1 MTARGRP
8 ESYITV
14 KFPAWATIRFGRIW
28 LAALLAGG
36 VLGVLAPAAA
46 ASFGVSKWE
55 AYTCVESTC
64 KDSPPSGLYLQAA
77 GHPNFGIT
85 DFGFNF
91 KEALTVK
98 TPEGNVKD
106 VRVDLPQGLSVNP
119 EATVQC
125 TEAQLNASAC
135 PEESQVGVDEAVG
148 TAEFVAGI
156 RATKT
161 EEFPV
166 FNMVRHPGEPARFGV
181 EIKIPAVAP
190 VVANVRSYLE
200 GGISWHHE
208 AETAESSGVPTGDYH
223 EFFKI
228 TNFPKTPELVESRLI
243 FWGVPQEHVLGSV
256 GTPTAFLTLP
266 STCSSK
272 PVTYLHVDSYQEPGN
287 FLKYANETPLATAG
301 CGSLAFH
308 PGVSLEPETAQSDQ
322 PDGVRGALHVPLSTA
337 TPSQPNSPNVSGA
350 AVTLP
355 EGMTLNPSAAHGLE
369 SCTNAQIGLG
379 TNNAIACP
387 AASQVGTVV
396 VEAPGVEP
404 QGVPALTGS
413 IYLAQQES
421 QNPESGREF
430 RVFLVAEAPQ
440 FGVGVRLEAQLRV
453 NQQTGRV
460 TAAIA
465 NSPQVPFENFRL
477 QLKGGALAPF
487 ANPLLCGVEQ
497 IAAAVTPYT
506 GEAAALTSSPFA
518 TTGCASSPP
527 PFKLAQSTQ
536 TQSSKAGAYT
546 PYTLN
551 LARADGQQYLQ
562 RVSTTLPAGL
572 LGAIPSVTLCGEPQA
587 AQGKCAA
594 ASQIG
599 TATVLVG
606 SGSMP
611 YSFSGPVSLT
621 GPYGGA
627 PYGLSI
633 AIPAVAG
640 PFNLGTVVTRAT
652 LNVGLYSGRVTA
664 TSVLPTI
671 VGGVPL
677 RLKGISVAVNRPSFL
692 FNPTSCGALA
702 SETVLGSTLGP
713 TQSLSS
719 PLTVS
724 GCAALP
730 FKPSLS
736 ASTGA
741 KSSKANGA
749 SLEVKVTQGAH
760 QANIRQVILSLPR
773 ALPSRLTTLQKACP
787 VAQFEDGEPPGTC
800 PSTSRVGGATV
811 STPVLA
817 GRLAGPAYLVSH
829 GGGAFPDLD
838 LVIRG
843 DGVEVVLVG
852 HTQIA
857 SGTTTSKFETLP
869 DVPVTSVAVDLTTG
883 PRSLLGANGVLCK
896 EPLKAPTTIIAQ
908 SGAKITRKTTIIVSG
923 CPVAITARRTS
934 GTRAIVTVLA
944 PGAGRI
950 SAGGPD
956 LRLLARHVSK
966 AGKTKLSVRLTR
978 AGTAALR
985 RAGRLK
991 LRLRVGFVPH
1001 SGHGSSKAFTT
1012 VTFRS

>member
-14 KFPAWATIRFGRIW
+14 KVPAWATIRFGRIL
-28 LAALLAGG
+28 LAALLTGSVVG
-36 VLGVLAPAAA
+36 VAAPAAE
-46 ASFGVSKWE
+46 ASFGVSSWE

-64 KDSPPSGLYLQAA
+64 KDTPPSGLYLQAA

-85 DFGFNF
+85 DFGFKF
-91 KEALTVK
+91 TEGLPTVK

-125 TEAQLNASAC
+125 TEAQLNASEC
-135 PEESQVGVDEAVG
+135 PPESKVGEDEATG
-148 TAEFVAGI
+148 TANFEGLA
-156 RATKT
+156 RATLPQK
-161 EEFPV
+161 FPV
-166 FNMVRHPGEPARFGV
+166 FNMARNPGEPARFGV
-181 EIKIPAVAP
+181 EIKIPL
-190 VVANVRSYLE
+190 VANVRSYLE

-208 AETAESSGVPTGDYH
+208 TETAENSGVPTGDYH
-223 EFFKI
+223 EFFEIKE
-228 TNFPKTPELVESRLI
+228 FPKSPELVESRLI
-243 FWGVPQEHVLGSV
+243 FWGVPQEHSGV

-272 PVTYLHVDSYQEPGN
+272 PITYLHVDSYQEPWN
-287 FLKYANETPLATAG
+287 FLKYQNETPLATTG

-308 PGVSLEPETAQSDQ
+308 PGISLEAETAQSDQ
-322 PDGVRGALHVPLSTA
+322 PDGVRGALHVPLTTA
-337 TPSQPNSPNVSGA
+337 SPSQPNSPNVSTA
-350 AVTLP
+350 EVTLP

-369 SCTNAQIGLG
+369 SCSNGQIGLG
-379 TNNAIACP
+379 TNNAIGCP
-387 AASQVGTVV
+387 AASQLGTVV
-396 VEAPGVEP
+396 VEAPGVP
-404 QGVPALTGS
+404 AGALTGS

-421 QNPESGREF
+421 QDPESGREF

-440 FGVGVRLEAQLRV
+440 FGVGVRLEAELRV

-460 TAAIA
+460 TAVIA
-465 NSPQVPFENFRL
+465 NSPQIPFENFRL

-487 ANPLLCGVEQ
+487 ANPLLCAVGQ
-497 IAAAVTPYT
+497 TAATVTPYT
-506 GEAAALTSSPFA
+506 GEAAALASSPFA

-551 LARADGQQYLQ
+551 FARADGQQYLQ
-562 RVSTTLPAGL
+562 RVSTTLPGGL

-599 TATVLVG
+599 TATVLAGAG
-606 SGSMP
+606 STP

-621 GPYGGA
+621 GPFGGA
-627 PYGLSI
+627 PYGLSV

-677 RLKGISVAVNRPSFL
+677 RLKGISIAINRANFL

-702 SETVLGSTLGP
+702 SESVLGSTLGA

-749 SLEVKVTQGAH
+749 SLEVKVTQGLH

-787 VAQFEDGEPPGTC
+787 VARFEDGEPPGTC

-817 GRLAGPAYLVSH
+817 GKLAGPAYLVSH

-838 LVIRG
+838 LVVRG

-857 SGTTTSKFETLP
+857 SGTTTSKFEALP
-869 DVPVTSVAVDLTTG
+869 DVPITGVAVDLTTG
-883 PRSLLGANGVLCK
+883 ARSLLGANGVLCK
-896 EPLKAPTTIIAQ
+896 EPLVAPTTMIAQ
-908 SGAKITRKTTIIVSG
+908 SGTKITRRTTITVTG
-923 CPVAITARRTS
+923 CPVAIGAHRTS
-934 GTRAIVTVLA
+934 GTRAILTVLA

-950 SAGGPD
+950 SAGGRD
-956 LRLLARHVSK
+956 LRLLERHVSR
-966 AGKTKLSVRLTR
+966 AGKTKISVQLTR
-978 AGTAALR
+978 AGTAALH

-991 LRLRVGFVPH
+991 IRLRVGFVPH
-1001 SGHGSSKAFTT
+1001 SHHGSSQAFTT
-1012 VTFRS
+1012 VIFRS

>member
-14 KFPAWATIRFGRIW
+14 KVPAWATIRFGRIL
-28 LAALLAGG
+28 LAALTTGSVLA
-36 VLGVLAPAAA
+36 VAAPAAE
-46 ASFGVSKWE
+46 ASFGVSSWE
-55 AYTCVESTC
+55 AYTCVESGC

-85 DFGFNF
+85 DFGFKF
-91 KEALTVK
+91 TEALLAK

-119 EATVQC
+119 EATIQC
-125 TEAQLNASAC
+125 TEAELNASAC
-135 PEESQVGVDEAVG
+135 PPESQVGVDDATG
-148 TAEFVAGI
+148 TADFELGV
-156 RATKT
+156 RATLPQ
-161 EEFPV
+161 EFPV
-166 FNMVRHPGEPARFGV
+166 FNMVRNPGEPARFGV
-181 EIKIPAVAP
+181 EIKIPL
-190 VVANVRSYLE
+190 VANVRSYLE

-208 AETAESSGVPTGDYH
+208 TETAESSGVPTGDYH
-223 EFFKI
+223 EFFEIKE
-228 TNFPKTPELVESRLI
+228 FPKSPELVESRLI
-243 FWGVPQEHVLGSV
+243 FWGVPQEHSGV

-272 PVTYLHVDSYQEPGN
+272 PITYLHVDSYQEPGN
-287 FLKYANETPLATAG
+287 FLKYQNETPQATAG

-308 PGVSLEPETAQSDQ
+308 PGISLEAEPAQSDQ
-322 PDGVRGALHVPLSTA
+322 PDGVKGALHVPLTTA
-337 TPSQPNSPNVSGA
+337 SPSQPNSPNVNTA
-350 AVTLP
+350 EVTLP
-355 EGMTLNPSAAHGLE
+355 EGMTLNPSAAHELA
-369 SCTNAQIGLG
+369 SCTDAQIGLG

-387 AASQVGTVV
+387 AGSQVGTVV
-396 VEAPGVEP
+396 VEAPGVP
-404 QGVPALTGS
+404 AGALTGS

-421 QNPESGREF
+421 QVPESGREF

-460 TAAIA
+460 TAVIA
-465 NSPQVPFENFRL
+465 NSPQIPFENFRL

-487 ANPLLCGVEQ
+487 ANPLPCEVGQ

-506 GEAAALTSSPFA
+506 GEPAALASSPFA

-527 PFKLAQSTQ
+527 PFKLTQSTQ

-551 LARADGQQYLQ
+551 LARADGQQYLE

-587 AQGKCAA
+587 AQGTCAA

-599 TATVLVG
+599 TATVLAG
-606 SGSMP
+606 SGPSP
-611 YSFSGPVSLT
+611 YAFSGPVSLT

-633 AIPAVAG
+633 PIPAVAG

-664 TSVLPTI
+664 TSVLPTV

-677 RLKGISVAVNRPSFL
+677 RLKDISVAISRANFL
-692 FNPTSCGALA
+692 FNPTNCGALA
-702 SETVLGSTLGP
+702 SETVLGSTFGAS
-713 TQSLSS
+713 QSLST

-724 GCAALP
+724 GCSGLP

-787 VAQFEDGEPPGTC
+787 VAQFEAGEPPGSC

-817 GRLAGPAYLVSH
+817 GKLTGPAYLVSH

-838 LVIRG
+838 LIVRG

-869 DVPVTSVAVDLTTG
+869 DVPITGVAVDLTTG
-883 PRSLLGANGVLCK
+883 LRSLLGANGVLCK
-896 EPLKAPTTIIAQ
+896 EPLTAPTTIIAQ
-908 SGAKITRKTTIIVSG
+908 SGAKITRKTTITVTG
-923 CPVAITARRTS
+923 CPVAITAQRTS
-934 GTRAIVTVLA
+934 GAQAIVTVLA

-950 SAGGPD
+950 SASGPD
-956 LRLLARHVSK
+956 LRLRVQHVGK
-966 AGKTKLSVRLTR
+966 AGKTKVAVRLTA
-978 AGTAALR
+978 AGLAVLR
-985 RAGRLK
+985 SRGRLK

-1012 VTFRS
+1012 VIFRS

>member
-1 MTARGRP
+1 MTARRRP

-14 KFPAWATIRFGRIW
+14 KIPEWAAIRLGRVW
-28 LAALLAGG
+28 LAALITVG
-36 VLGVLAPAAA
+36 VLGVMAPAAA

-55 AYTCVESTC
+55 AYTCAESTC

-91 KEALTVK
+91 TEALTVK

-135 PEESQVGVDEAVG
+135 PPESKVGVDEAIG
-148 TAEFVAGI
+148 TAGFLGLAN
-156 RATKT
+156 ATLPQ
-161 EEFPV
+161 EFPV
-166 FNMVRHPGEPARFGV
+166 FNMVRKAGEPARFGV
-181 EIKIPAVAP
+181 EIKIPAVAE
-190 VVANVRSYLE
+190 VRSYLE

-208 AETAESSGVPTGDYH
+208 AETAENSGVTTGDYH

-228 TNFPKTPELVESRLI
+228 ENFPKSPELVESRLV
-243 FWGVPQEHVLGSV
+243 FWGVPQEHSLV

-272 PVTYLHVDSYQEPGN
+272 PITYLHVDSYQEPGN
-287 FLKYANETPLATAG
+287 FLKYANETPQATAD

-308 PGVSLEPETAQSDQ
+308 PGISLEPETAQSDQ
-322 PDGVRGALHVPLSTA
+322 PDGVRGALHVPLSTTA
-337 TPSQPNSPNVSGA
+337 PSQPNSPNVSTA
-350 AVTLP
+350 EVTLP

-369 SCTNAQIGLG
+369 SCSNAQIGLG
-379 TNNAIACP
+379 TNSPIGCP
-387 AASQVGTVV
+387 AASQIGTVV
-396 VEAPGVEP
+396 VEAPGVP
-404 QGVPALTGS
+404 AGALTGS
-413 IYLAQQES
+413 IYLGQQES

-430 RVFLVAEAPQ
+430 RAFLVAEAPQ
-440 FGVGVRLEAQLRV
+440 FGVGVRLEAQLRA
-453 NQQTGRV
+453 NQQTGQV
-460 TAAIA
+460 TAVIA
-465 NSPQVPFENFRL
+465 NSPQIPFENFRL
-477 QLKGGALAPF
+477 QLKGGALAPL
-487 ANPLLCGVEQ
+487 ANPLLCAVGQ
-497 IAAAVTPYT
+497 IATAVTPYT
-506 GEAAALTSSPFA
+506 GQAAALASSPFA

-599 TATVLVG
+599 TATVLAG
-606 SGSMP
+606 SGPTP
-611 YSFSGPVSLT
+611 YAFSGPVSLT

-627 PYGLSI
+627 PYGLSV

-677 RLKGISVAVNRPSFL
+677 RLKGISITVNRPSFL

-702 SETVLGSTLGP
+702 SETVLGSTLGVA
-713 TQSLSS
+713 QSLSS

-741 KSSKANGA
+741 KSSKVNGA
-749 SLEVKVTQGAH
+749 SLEVKVSQGLH
-760 QANIRQVILSLPR
+760 QANIRQVIVSLPR

-787 VAQFEDGEPPGTC
+787 VAQFEDGQPPGTC

-869 DVPVTSVAVDLTTG
+869 DVPITGVAVDLTTG

-896 EPLKAPTTIIAQ
+896 EPLTAPTTIIAQ
-908 SGAKITRKTTIIVSG
+908 SGAKITRKTKISVTG
-923 CPVAITARRTS
+923 CPIAITAHRTS
-934 GTRAIVTVLA
+934 GSRAIVTVLA

-956 LRLLARHVSK
+956 LRLLARHVSR
-966 AGKTKLSVRLTR
+966 AGKTKVMVRLTR
-978 AGTAALR
+978 AGTAALQ

>member
-1 MTARGRP
+1 L
-8 ESYITV
+8 E
-14 KFPAWATIRFGRIW
+14 RIL
-28 LAALLAGG
+28 LAAVLMGG
-36 VLGVLAPAAA
+36 LLGVAAPAAD
-46 ASFGVSKWE
+46 ASFGVAKWE
-55 AYTCVESTC
+55 ADTCAESTC
-64 KDSPPSGLYLQAA
+64 KDSPPTGLYLQAA

-91 KEALTVK
+91 TEALAVK
-98 TPEGNVKD
+98 TPVGNVKD
-106 VRVDLPQGLSVNP
+106 VRVDLPPGLSVNP

-125 TEAQLNASAC
+125 SEKQLNESAC
-135 PEESQVGVDEAVG
+135 PKESQVGVDEAVG
-148 TAEFVAGI
+148 TAEFVASSGI
-156 RATKT
+156 KATKT

-166 FNMVRHPGEPARFGV
+166 FNMERNPGEPARFGV

-190 VVANVRSYLE
+190 VLANVRSYLE

-208 AETAESSGVPTGDYH
+208 AETAENSGVPTGDFH

-228 TNFPKTPELVESRLI
+228 TNFPQTPELVESRLI
-243 FWGVPQEHVLGSV
+243 FWGVPQEHVLGSL
-256 GTPTAFLTLP
+256 GTPTAFLTVP

-272 PVTYLHVDSYQEPGN
+272 PITYLHVDSYQEPGN
-287 FLKYANETPLATAG
+287 FLKYASESPLTTG

-308 PGVSLEPETAQSDQ
+308 PGISLEGESAQSDQ
-322 PDGVRGALHVPLSTA
+322 PDGVRGALHVPLTTA
-337 TPSQPNSPNVSGA
+337 SPSQPNSPNVSTA
-350 AVTLP
+350 EVTLP

-379 TNNAIACP
+379 TNSAIGCP

-396 VEAPGVEP
+396 VEAPGVP
-404 QGVPALTGS
+404 AGALTGS

-421 QNPESGREF
+421 QDPESGREF

-440 FGVGVRLEAQLRV
+440 FGVGVRLEAQLRA

-460 TAAIA
+460 TAVIA
-465 NSPQVPFENFRL
+465 NSPQIPFENFRL
-477 QLKGGALAPF
+477 ALKGGALAPL
-487 ANPLLCGVEQ
+487 ANPLLCGVTQ
-497 IAAAVTPYT
+497 IAAAVAPYT
-506 GEAAALTSSPFA
+506 GEAASLASSPFA
-518 TTGCASSPP
+518 TAGCASSPP

-551 LARADGQQYLQ
+551 FARADGQQFLQ

-572 LGAIPSVTLCGEPQA
+572 LGAIPSVALCGEPLA
-587 AQGKCAA
+587 AEGKCAP

-599 TATVLVG
+599 TATVLAG
-606 SGSMP
+606 AGSMP
-611 YSFSGPVSLT
+611 YAFSGPVSLT

-627 PYGLSI
+627 PYGLSV

-677 RLKGISVAVNRPSFL
+677 RLKGISIAVSRANFL

-702 SETVLGSTLGP
+702 SETVLGSTLGA

-724 GCAALP
+724 GCTALA
-730 FKPSLS
+730 FKPVLT
-736 ASTGA
+736 ASTAA

-749 SLEVKVTQGAH
+749 SLEVKVGQGVH

-787 VAQFEDGEPPGTC
+787 VAQFEAGEPPGSC

-817 GRLAGPAYLVSH
+817 GKLTGPAYLVSH

-838 LVIRG
+838 LVVRG

-869 DVPVTSVAVDLTTG
+869 DVPITGVAVDLTTG

-896 EPLKAPTTIIAQ
+896 EPLTAPTTIIAQ
-908 SGAKITRKTTIIVSG
+908 SGAKITRKTTITVTG
-923 CPVAITARRTS
+923 CPVAIAAHRTS

-950 SAGGPD
+950 SAGGPN
-956 LRLLARHVSK
+956 LRLLVQHVRK
-966 AGKTKLSVRLTR
+966 AGRAKISVRLTR
-978 AGTAALR
+978 AGTAALHG
-985 RAGRLK
+985 AGRLEI
-991 LRLRVGFVPH
+991 RLRVGFVPH
-1001 SGHGSSKAFTT
+1001 SGHGSSQAFTT
-1012 VTFRS
+1012 VIFRS

>member
-8 ESYITV
+8 ESYIKV
-14 KFPAWATIRFGRIW
+14 KVPAWATIRFRRIL
-28 LAALLAGG
+28 LAALLAGS
-36 VLGVLAPAAA
+36 VFAVAAPAAEA
-46 ASFGVSKWE
+46 GFGVSKWE
-55 AYTCVESTC
+55 AATCSESGC
-64 KDSPPSGLYLQAA
+64 KDSPPTGLYLQAA
-77 GHPNFGIT
+77 GHPDFGIT

-91 KEALTVK
+91 TEALGVK

-135 PEESQVGVDEAVG
+135 PPESQVGVDDATG
-148 TAEFVAGI
+148 TADFTLGVK
-156 RATKT
+156 ATLPQ
-161 EEFPV
+161 EFPV
-166 FNMVRHPGEPARFGV
+166 FNMVRNPGEPARFGV
-181 EIKIPAVAP
+181 EIKIPL
-190 VVANVRSYLE
+190 VANVRSYLE

-208 AETAESSGVPTGDYH
+208 AETAESSGVPTGDFH

-228 TNFPKTPELVESRLI
+228 ENFPESPELVESRLI
-243 FWGVPQEHVLGSV
+243 FWGVPQEHSLV

-272 PVTYLHVDSYQEPGN
+272 PITHLHVDSYQEPGN
-287 FLKYANETPLATAG
+287 FLAYASESPLTTG

-308 PGVSLEPETAQSDQ
+308 AGISLEAETAQSDQ

-337 TPSQPNSPNVSGA
+337 SPSQPNSPNVSSA
-350 AVTLP
+350 EVTLP
-355 EGMTLNPSAAHGLE
+355 EGMTLNPSAAHELA

-379 TNNAIACP
+379 TNNAIGCP
-387 AASQVGTVV
+387 AGSQVGTVV
-396 VEAPGVEP
+396 VEAPGVP
-404 QGVPALTGS
+404 AGALTGS

-421 QNPESGREF
+421 QVPESGREF

-460 TAAIA
+460 TAVIA
-465 NSPQVPFENFRL
+465 NSPQIPFENFRL

-487 ANPLLCGVEQ
+487 ANPLPCEVGQ

-506 GEAAALTSSPFA
+506 GEAAALASSPFA
-518 TTGCASSPP
+518 TTGCASSAP
-527 PFKLAQSTQ
+527 PFTLTQSTQ

-551 LARADGQQYLQ
+551 FARADGQQYLQ

-572 LGAIPSVTLCGEPQA
+572 LGAIPSVALCGEPQA
-587 AQGKCAA
+587 AQGNCAA

-599 TATVLVG
+599 TATVLAG
-606 SGSMP
+606 AGSMP
-611 YSFSGPVSLT
+611 YPFSGPVSLT

-627 PYGLSI
+627 PYGLSV

-671 VGGVPL
+671 VDGVPL
-677 RLKGISVAVNRPSFL
+677 RLKGISIAVNRPNFL

-702 SETVLGSTLGP
+702 SETVLGSTLGAA
-713 TQSLSS
+713 QSLSS

-730 FKPSLS
+730 FKPVLT
-736 ASTGA
+736 ASTAA

-749 SLEVKVTQGAH
+749 SLEVKVGQGAH

-817 GRLAGPAYLVSH
+817 GKLAGPAYLVSH
-829 GGGAFPDLD
+829 GGGGFPDLD
-838 LVIRG
+838 LVVRG

-869 DVPVTSVAVDLTTG
+869 DVPITGVAVDLTTG
-883 PRSLLGANGVLCK
+883 PRSLLGANGDLCT
-896 EPLKAPTTIIAQ
+896 EPLTAPTTLIAQ
-908 SGAKITRKTTIIVSG
+908 SGTKIARKTTITVTG
-923 CPVAITARRTS
+923 CPVAIAAHRTS
-934 GTRAIVTVLA
+934 GTQAIVTVLV
-944 PGAGRI
+944 PGTGRI

-956 LRLLARHVSK
+956 LRLLVRHVKK
-966 AGKTKLSVRLTR
+966 AGKKKFAVQLTR
-978 AGTAALR
+978 AGKAVLQ